1 MKNELEKP
9 RSSDVR
15 VELSPEPSE
24 GRAERMAVLRKGLAP
39 GPKERE
45 EAVFQAMFKKMAE
58 ASLFPRRGAQIQVT
72 VEEPIDKAA
81 WLDKEMGDIQTELG
95 SPVLRKGLAASLR
108 LHRVDFRQKIAGSP
122 KGTTR
127 WRISLPIW

>member
-1 MKNELEKP
+1 
-9 RSSDVR
+9 
-15 VELSPEPSE
+15 
-24 GRAERMAVLRKGLAP
+24 MAVLRKGLAP

-95 SPVLRKGLAASLR
+95 SPVFDEA
-108 LHRVDFRQKIAGSP
+108 AGSIVAP
-122 KGTTR
+122 PPR
-127 WRISLPIW
+127 RF